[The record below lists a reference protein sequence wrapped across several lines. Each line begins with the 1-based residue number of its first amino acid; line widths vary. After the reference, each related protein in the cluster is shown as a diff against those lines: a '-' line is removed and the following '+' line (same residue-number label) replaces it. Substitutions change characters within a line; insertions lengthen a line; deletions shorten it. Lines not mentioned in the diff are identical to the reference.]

1 MPSAIHS
8 ITTDPCMI
16 SKVPFRA
23 LYTFLFRP
31 ILNCWTASKF
41 TNTKALQKK
50 HSSYNNLVSKFS
62 DVAVGLSEDKLGFRD
77 YADGVIAIMESIS
90 KEDTPFTIGI
100 FGSWGS
106 GKTSFMQ
113 IMQELLQD
121 RGYETIFFK
130 SWEYGNEKKP
140 WIPFMIKVV
149 DELFK
154 DEIDKKEL
162 IRNIFL
168 FSTDVVL
175 QTYTQGKIST
185 GEIIK
190 LYKGSRK
197 TSPFKEWSSKDAK
210 LVIERVTKIKEFKN
224 KIKERAGESCLFSI
238 NIGVLDKLFHYCKLQ
253 KEALSCKFNLYRLN
267 KYEKKMNNDTI
278 PEKLKKKFET
288 EGFPLSDNA
297 TIRKER
303 DDEWAITNGE
313 RIYIVKKEDGRHSL
327 FFQ

>member
-1 MPSAIHS
+1 
-8 ITTDPCMI
+8 MI

-130 SWEYGNEKKP
+130 SWEYGNEEKP

-149 DELFK
+149 DKLFK